1 MELQHHDP
9 EHLTSVVPMKHEP
22 SVVNDK
28 EVASPA
34 ILPGEGDP
42 FGDESYAQVRYRT
55 MSWWQVTLV
64 SFLSKLRCL
73 VVLSRQAGMSK
84 PASPSNSLL
93 MPVSDSI
100 SNDCRDYITWNSVT
114 AQSVVDAG
122 SAAVRPDTVS
132 SKQHMPVR
140 LANGSSSEVFWLS
153 WELGSSPHTQDT
165 PSAN

>member
-1 MELQHHDP
+1 M
-9 EHLTSVVPMKHEP
+9 
-22 SVVNDK
+22 
-28 EVASPA
+28 AS
-34 ILPGEGDP
+34 DT
-42 FGDESYAQVRYRT
+42 R
-55 MSWWQVTLV
+55 
-64 SFLSKLRCL
+64 
-73 VVLSRQAGMSK
+73 VLSQQASSLSRSLQASWHEK
-84 PASPSNSLL
+84 SASPSNSLL
-93 MPVSDSI
+93 MPVPDSI

-153 WELGSSPHTQDT
+153 WELRSSPRKQYT